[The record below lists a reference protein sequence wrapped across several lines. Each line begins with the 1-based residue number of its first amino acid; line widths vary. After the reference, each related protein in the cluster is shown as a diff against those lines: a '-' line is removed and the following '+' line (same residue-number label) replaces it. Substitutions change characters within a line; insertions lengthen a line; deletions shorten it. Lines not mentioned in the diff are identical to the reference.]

1 MAKPSALLLRK
12 CDEYQSR
19 AALISLTI
27 MLFLATIV
35 VAVRLYIRLF
45 IVHGCG
51 YDDYFIL
58 GSLVSYPAAQCPSL
72 TKIRSP
78 AVLRSACTSNNLQRG
93 WESLHTACR
102 SNKSSI
108 LRNGPFFPALHFHH
122 SLPLKDISLS
132 FCVTSL
138 REGSEEDLQLYL
150 ASDILRYFDNY
161 FASYSIPPPVQ
172 APRSSLEYECER
184 SLLLHKFHV
193 YDCIR

>member
-1 MAKPSALLLRK
+1 MAKPWALLLRK
-12 CDEYQSR
+12 CDEYQGR

-108 LRNGPFFPALHFHH
+108 LRNGPFFPSSSFP
-122 SLPLKDISLS
+122 PLSASQRYQFVFLCHESSRRLGRGSPIISGFWYSS
-132 FCVTSL
+132 FLWHIFCKLLYSSSSAGPSQLFGIRMWKVT
-138 REGSEEDLQLYL
+138 
-150 ASDILRYFDNY
+150 AS
-161 FASYSIPPPVQ
+161 P
-172 APRSSLEYECER
+172 
-184 SLLLHKFHV
+184 
-193 YDCIR
+193 